1 MQKLS
6 QVGSLSRPP
15 SFIKVL
21 LTKYGL
27 QDENL
32 VGKVEEK
39 GIDVFTFS
47 YCGKIHKT

>member
-21 LTKYGL
+21 STKYGP
-27 QDENL
+27 QDESL

-39 GIDVFTFS
+39 RIDVFAFS